1 MWPRGLGD
9 KYPVKALAIRTL
21 ATGSIVTLT
30 LGVLLS
36 LFISATPSVQATK
49 KYELNACINK
59 ETNTVRIVIAQQ
71 KCRKSERTIPLNMSA
86 TQPTPAIRYG
96 LGAPTATMGY
106 DGDFYVDTVT
116 YTFFGPRTAGNWG
129 VGQSLIGPR
138 GPQGPQGPAGLTGPV
153 GPSGPIGE
161 VGPVGNTGPPGETG
175 PIGGFG
181 DYGSFIDTETRP
193 LTQASTF
200 AIPLN
205 VTQFAQGVSVVSGSQ
220 ITMANPGKY
229 SIAFSLQ
236 LLNSVNTRPV
246 VTIWLN
252 KNDSPVADSATDVY
266 LGTSIDTERSV
277 AAWNFFVDAE
287 AGDFFT
293 LMVLT
298 NGAGVSL
305 YGGPAAN
312 PGTPAIPSTILTIN
326 QVG

>member
-1 MWPRGLGD
+1 MYPKGLENEF
-9 KYPVKALAIRTL
+9 PVKAPANRTL
-21 ATGSIVTLT
+21 ALVSVVALT
-30 LGVLLS
+30 LGVLVS
-36 LFISATPSVQATK
+36 LLISAIPSVQATK
-49 KYELNACINK
+49 TYELNACVNN
-59 ETNTVRIVIAQQ
+59 ETNQVRIVVAQQ
-71 KCRKSERTIPLNMSA
+71 KCRKSERTIPLNMTT

-96 LGAPTATMGY
+96 VGSPSASLGY
-106 DGDFYVDTVT
+106 DGDFYVDTGT
-116 YTFFGPRTAGNWG
+116 YTFFGPRTVGNWG
-129 VGQSLIGPR
+129 VGQSLIGPP
-138 GPQGPQGPAGLTGPV
+138 GPQGSAGIP
-153 GPSGPIGE
+153 
-161 VGPVGNTGPPGETG
+161 GPPGETG
-175 PIGGFG
+175 PAGGFG

-193 LTQASTF
+193 LTQASAY

-220 ITMANPGKY
+220 ITMTNPGKY

-236 LLNSVNTRPV
+236 LFNSLNTRPV

-287 AGDFFT
+287 AGDFFS

-298 NGAGVSL
+298 NGTGVSV

-312 PGTPAIPSTILTIN
+312 PGAPAIPSTILTVN

>member
-1 MWPRGLGD
+1 M
-9 KYPVKALAIRTL
+9 
-21 ATGSIVTLT
+21 TLT
-30 LGVLLS
+30 LGIFLS
-36 LFISATPSVQATK
+36 LFINVTPSVQATK
-49 KYELNACINK
+49 RYELNACINI
-59 ETNTVRIVIAQQ
+59 ETNQVRIVIAQQ

-129 VGQSLIGPR
+129 VGQSLIGPK
-138 GPQGPQGPAGLTGPV
+138 GPQGPAGLTGPPGET
-153 GPSGPIGE
+153 GPTGPFGPMGETGPIG
-161 VGPVGNTGPPGETG
+161 NAGPPGETG
-175 PIGGFG
+175 PAGGFG

-193 LTQASTF
+193 LTQASAY

-220 ITMANPGKY
+220 ITMASPGKY

-287 AGDFFT
+287 AGDYFSI
-293 LMVLT
+293 MVLT
-298 NGAGVSL
+298 NGTGVSV

-312 PGTPAIPSTILTIN
+312 PGAPAIPSTILTVN